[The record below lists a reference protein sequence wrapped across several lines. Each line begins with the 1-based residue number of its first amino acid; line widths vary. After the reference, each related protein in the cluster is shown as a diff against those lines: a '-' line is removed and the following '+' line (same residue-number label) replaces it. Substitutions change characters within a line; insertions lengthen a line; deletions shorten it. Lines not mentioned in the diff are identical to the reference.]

1 MPILRALYL
10 LSYRVLTDFVQET
23 FTGTAF
29 GKPDGLVSKFQCGP
43 WSVAILD
50 SYIVQLELTITV
62 PEVCI
67 FSLLSLIPIGSPA
80 TRGLEKDTH
89 RYLD

>member
-1 MPILRALYL
+1 MPVLPALYV
-10 LSYRVLTDFVQET
+10 LSKGLTDFVQET

-50 SYIVQLELTITV
+50 SYVVQLELTITV

-67 FSLLSLIPIGSPA
+67 SSLLSLPSLPIEY
-80 TRGLEKDTH
+80 TV
-89 RYLD
+89 